1 MLPYGAYV
9 TAVLE
14 LRVVSSVQTHVLRV
28 AVCFVVSSC
37 DLKFNV
43 LDLSA
48 KCLDE
53 HSIVKFSDPHL
64 PHVGF

>member
-1 MLPYGAYV
+1 MLPYGTYV

-14 LRVVSSVQTHVLRV
+14 LRVVSSVQTHALRV

-37 DLKFNV
+37 DSKFNV
-43 LDLSA
+43 SDLSA
-48 KCLDE
+48 QQIGE
-53 HSIVKFSDPHL
+53 HSIVKFSDPRL